1 VTAEPF
7 AKSVTL
13 AMLWPPLL
21 GAVVGAGVTFGLMR
35 LFQVANI
42 EPALLEA
49 IAGTLVAVATFS
61 LAYLT
66 WQSVQITSDVIGN
79 ENKNHC
85 ERLANED
92 AWHRIS
98 TTQGILAQYTQAQ
111 VPITSKISITAYNGT
126 AQIVMYSKNVK
137 ELKEL
142 KARFEQNPSAT
153 TDDVQQYRFILGAI
167 PVVTNFYMVLS
178 QMLRQDLLDTRL
190 FMNTF
195 AKTFLAFYKG
205 VVIVNE
211 VVVAS
216 SGDIER
222 LLPLKVAC
230 ENYLKEA
237 ESAREAAVSEASSAK
252 SWPDSGIGQI
262 YDC

>member
-1 VTAEPF
+1 MF
-7 AKSVTL
+7 A
-13 AMLWPPLL
+13 LL
-21 GAVVGAGVTFGLMR
+21 R
-35 LFQVANI
+35 LFQV
-42 EPALLEA
+42 ESVGTELVEA
-49 IAGTLVAVATFS
+49 VASMLVAVGTFS
-61 LAYLT
+61 LAYVT
-66 WQSVQITSDVIGN
+66 WQSVRKTSEVINN
-79 ENKNHC
+79 ENKNHL

-92 AWHRIS
+92 AWNQIR
-98 TTQGILAQYTQAQ
+98 TTQGIIAQYNQALIQ
-111 VPITSKISITAYNGT
+111 ITSTISMTAYTGA
-126 AQIVMYSKNVK
+126 AQIALYSKK
-137 ELKEL
+137 LEEL
-142 KARFEQNPSAT
+142 KALKAHAHTEGDNDPAREQ
-153 TDDVQQYRFILGAI
+153 YKFIVAAI

-195 AKTFLAFYKG
+195 AKTFLTFYKS

-237 ESAREAAVSEASSAK
+237 ESAREAAMSEASSAK
-252 SWPDSGIGQI
+252 AG
-262 YDC
+262 CT